1 MTPFYYSSVHAKF
14 RAKINNDQRIHCDN
28 SPVDEQSNEQYPGQ
42 DGIEHRC
49 WNTTYS
55 SVGVHKCMCVCVCVC
70 VCVCQ
75 CMNYT
80 WYWSL
85 LASLLDDSNGD
96 SDLLDQSDEQ
106 DQQNEKYECT
116 KDTCNE
122 G

>member
-1 MTPFYYSSVHAKF
+1 MIRGYTATTPQQMN
-14 RAKINNDQRIHCDN
+14 RAM
-28 SPVDEQSNEQYPGQ
+28 SNTQVRTGQ
-42 DGIEHRC
+42 
-49 WNTTYS
+49 NTD
-55 SVGVHKCMCVCVCVC
+55 VGTPPTALWECTSVCVCVC

-106 DQQNEKYECT
+106 DEQNEKYECT

>member
-55 SVGVHKCMCVCVCVC
+55 SVGVHKRMCVC

-96 SDLLDQSDEQ
+96 SDLLDQSNEQ
-106 DQQNEKYECT
+106 DEQNEKYECT